1 VRAAG
6 AKNPEFKIQKI
17 SQKSLSLRLNF
28 KQNNMRVHFIAI
40 GGSAM
45 HNLALALHEKGCAV
59 SGSDDEI
66 FDPARSRLAA
76 KGLLPE
82 EVGWFPEKLTTEIDE
97 VILGMHARADNPE
110 LLRAKALGLK
120 VYSYPE
126 YLYRQAK
133 NKMRIVVGGSHGK
146 TTTTAMIMHALRY
159 AGVAFDYMVGAQVDG
174 FETMVS
180 LSESAKIAVFEGDE
194 YLTSPVDPRPKF
206 HLYRPHVG
214 VITGI
219 AWDHINVF
227 PTWEVYVEQFA
238 IFANL
243 IEDNGTLIFCRS
255 DEACASVAEGAK
267 SHLKKIGYQAHPH
280 VNEEG
285 VCSLVTPTGSVPLK
299 IFGDHNLHNLNAA
312 MLACEQ
318 AGVARSVFYA
328 AMGEFAG
335 AARRLQLIAEADST
349 SVFYDFAHSPSKLCA
364 TTQAVKK
371 QLPLRKLYAC
381 MELHTFSSLSKEFLA
396 QYSGAMRHADVACV
410 YFNPETVRHKQLTEI
425 SAADVANAFGGG
437 VRVFTDS
444 SALAAA
450 LKKLERKQAT
460 FLLMSSGNFGGIN
473 VKELAEEI
481 CGGKL
486 GG

>member
-1 VRAAG
+1 
-6 AKNPEFKIQKI
+6 
-17 SQKSLSLRLNF
+17 
-28 KQNNMRVHFIAI
+28 
-40 GGSAM
+40 M
-45 HNLALALHEKGCAV
+45 HNLALALHEKGYAV

-82 EVGWFPEKLTTEIDE
+82 KAGWFPEKITPAIDE

-110 LLRAKALGLK
+110 LLHAKALGLK

-126 YLYRQAK
+126 YLYEQTK

-146 TTTTAMIMHALRY
+146 TTTTAMIMHALRH
-159 AGVAFDYMVGAQVDG
+159 AGIAFDYMVGAQLDG

-180 LSESAKIAVFEGDE
+180 LSAATKLAVFEGDE

-227 PTWEVYVEQFA
+227 PTWEAYVEQFA
-238 IFANL
+238 IFADL
-243 IEDNGTLIFCRS
+243 IEENGALIFCRS
-255 DEACASVAEGAK
+255 DKTCASVAENAK
-267 SHLKKIGYQAHPH
+267 SSLKKIGYEAHPH
-280 VNEEG
+280 VNEAG
-285 VCSLVTPTGSVPLK
+285 VCSLITPTGKTPLK
-299 IFGDHNLHNLNAA
+299 IFGEHNLHNLSAA

-328 AMGEFAG
+328 AIGEFAG
-335 AARRLQLIAEADST
+335 AARRLQLMAAADAT

-364 TTQAVKK
+364 TTEAVKK
-371 QLPLRKLYAC
+371 QFPQRKLYAC
-381 MELHTFSSLSKEFLA
+381 MELHTFSSLSKDFLA

-425 SAADVANAFGGG
+425 STKDVADAFGSG
-437 VRVFTDS
+437 VKVFTDS
-444 SALAAA
+444 RALAAA
-450 LKKLERKQAT
+450 LKALERKQAT

-481 CGGKL
+481 CGSCGS
-486 GG
+486 